1 MDMLSFVQYVTFH
14 SPKFGDAI
22 KILHIC
28 IVKISIKDSIG
39 SQYDGFIEQAVE
51 SDIRSLCKQWK
62 FNWEEIFQSDQLT
75 FKLVKDEEIQGLLKL
90 TRENDQY
97 VIMENIEVSP
107 SNFGSKG
114 QYINIAELLI
124 SFASYQTFKIN
135 KGSYIGYLAFTS
147 KGSLIDYYQE
157 NYDAELV
164 FRERMIIAPQ
174 SALKLI
180 KKHLKLN
187 LKK

>member
-1 MDMLSFVQYVTFH
+1 M
-14 SPKFGDAI
+14 
-22 KILHIC
+22 
-28 IVKISIKDSIG
+28 KISIKDSKG
-39 SQYDGFIEQAVE
+39 KEYDGFIEQVDE
-51 SDIRSLCKQWK
+51 IDIRSLSRQWK
-62 FNWEEIFQSDQLT
+62 FNWEEIFQPDQLT

-90 TRENDQY
+90 TWENDQY

-114 QYINIAELLI
+114 QFVNIAELLI
-124 SFASYQTFKIN
+124 SYACYQTFKLN
-135 KGSYIGYLAFTS
+135 KDSYIGYLAFTS
-147 KGSLIDYYQE
+147 KGSLIGYYQE
-157 NYDAELV
+157 NYGAELI

-180 KKHLKLN
+180 RKHLKLN

>member
-1 MDMLSFVQYVTFH
+1 M
-14 SPKFGDAI
+14 
-22 KILHIC
+22 
-28 IVKISIKDSIG
+28 KISIRDINGKT
-39 SQYDGFIEQAVE
+39 YDGFIEEAVE
-51 SDIRSLCKQWK
+51 LDIKNLSPQWK
-62 FNWEEIFQSDQLT
+62 FRWEEIYQSDNLT

-90 TRENDQY
+90 TWENDEY

-114 QYINIAELLI
+114 QFINVAELLI
-124 SFASYQTFKIN
+124 SFACYQTFKLN

-147 KGSLIDYYQE
+147 KGNLIEHYQE
-157 NYDAELV
+157 KYGAELI
-164 FRERMIIAPQ
+164 FRERMIIGPR
-174 SALKLI
+174 SAIKLI